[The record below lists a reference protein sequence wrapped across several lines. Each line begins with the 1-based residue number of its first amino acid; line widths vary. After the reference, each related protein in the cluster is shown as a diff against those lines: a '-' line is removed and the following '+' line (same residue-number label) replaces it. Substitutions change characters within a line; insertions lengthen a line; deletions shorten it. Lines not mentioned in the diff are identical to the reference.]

1 MTVSVFG
8 DGYIRMY
15 VTVST
20 ETDTFIG
27 TRLRDSIRVV
37 GTYIV
42 AGAVSWTRLYWPMI
56 LVADIQYIPIVALL

>member
-42 AGAVSWTRLYWPMI
+42 AGALSWT
-56 LVADIQYIPIVALL
+56 